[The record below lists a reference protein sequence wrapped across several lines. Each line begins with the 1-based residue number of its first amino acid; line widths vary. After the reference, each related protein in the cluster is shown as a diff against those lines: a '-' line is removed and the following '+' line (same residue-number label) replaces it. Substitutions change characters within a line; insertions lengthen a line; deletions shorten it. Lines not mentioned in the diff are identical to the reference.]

1 MQTFDSYEQ
10 LTEAG
15 QGAVIAIGSFD
26 GMHRGHQ
33 ALFERARDMA
43 RGKQV
48 PLGLVTFEPHPVKV
62 LAPQLAPPTLMAR
75 EDKVATLAE
84 QRFDFALF
92 QKFTPVFANMAPDD
106 FVENVL
112 HQTMKVSGVVVGY
125 DFSYGKKAAG
135 SAETLKA
142 QLEQQDVDVEIIKP
156 QRLDGL
162 VISSTKYVSL
172 SSMVKWWQ
180 PKPFW
185 DVPFG

>member
-15 QGAVIAIGSFD
+15 QGAAIAIGSFD

-84 QRFDFALF
+84 LRFDFALF
-92 QKFTPVFANMAPDD
+92 KSLPLCLRIWHLM
-106 FVENVL
+106 
-112 HQTMKVSGVVVGY
+112 
-125 DFSYGKKAAG
+125 
-135 SAETLKA
+135 TLSKTYC
-142 QLEQQDVDVEIIKP
+142 IK
-156 QRLDGL
+156 Q
-162 VISSTKYVSL
+162 
-172 SSMVKWWQ
+172 
-180 PKPFW
+180 
-185 DVPFG
+185 